1 LAGILF
7 DPEFTIKEREL
18 RKEFTREVPST
29 DGPPQYA
36 EIPAIHPLGR
46 GLRFG
51 SIQLLDGS
59 AEECKYRHD
68 LESFFWIL
76 LHFLASFRPPPAEFR
91 SAKGSITRRWGDLKP
106 EELADEKEGFFAHL
120 HWYKGEMYGPE
131 RDSQRELLTW
141 VYRLYKGWRRLVR
154 RELGLVDEGT
164 FEVIDGVMHQVVG
177 DERDGEAG
185 EDEDEGEEGE
195 GENVP
200 AKGGWRYTWDRSQKD
215 ERRRDT
221 AMNYETFMAA
231 IHSDKAES
239 ISKDEKHF
247 QDVSDWIDKSRV
259 EWAQETMDSTFEV
272 TRIILEPD
280 AGVTAGSG
288 E

>member
-1 LAGILF
+1 MAFYRDEGKLTGVLF

-29 DGPPQYA
+29 NGPPQYA

-131 RDSQRELLTW
+131 KDAQRELLTW

-154 RELGLVDEGT
+154 RELGLMDEST
-164 FEVIDGVMHQVVG
+164 FEVIDGVVRQVVA
-177 DERDGEAG
+177 DEHDGGAGEG
-185 EDEDEGEEGE
+185 EDEDDGEEE
-195 GENVP
+195 EEEEIQNVA
-200 AKGGWRYTWDRSQKD
+200 AKGGWRYIWNRSQRN
-215 ERRRDT
+215 ERHRDA

-239 ISKDEKHF
+239 ISKDEKHY
-247 QDVSDWIDKSRV
+247 QEVSDWIDKCRV
-259 EWAQETMDSTFEV
+259 EWVRKPRDST
-272 TRIILEPD
+272 LG
-280 AGVTAGSG
+280 A
-288 E
+288 